1 MYRPMDKKKK
11 KNIAL
16 GLFLFALAA
25 IFYSV
30 TLLKFYNAKK

>member
-1 MYRPMDKKKK
+1 MYSSMDKKKK

-25 IFYSV
+25 IFYCV
-30 TLLKFYNAKK
+30 TLLKF

>member
-1 MYRPMDKKKK
+1 MYSSMDEGKG

-25 IFYSV
+25 IFYCV
-30 TLLKFYNAKK
+30 TLIKF